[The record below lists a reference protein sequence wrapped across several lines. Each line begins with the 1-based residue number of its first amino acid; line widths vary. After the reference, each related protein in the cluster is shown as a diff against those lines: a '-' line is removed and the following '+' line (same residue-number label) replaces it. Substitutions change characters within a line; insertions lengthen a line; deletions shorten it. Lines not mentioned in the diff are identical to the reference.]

1 MNEITNPNFIDKE
14 FLIGHIKSIMGFYHP
29 HCIDN
34 ETGGFFQHFKDDGS
48 IYDFDTRHLVSSTRF
63 IFNYSM
69 AAMQFNNVEY
79 IDTAKHGIDYLR
91 KHHLNKDTGG
101 YAWTMNGKEVL
112 DSTNY
117 CYGLAFVLLAYST
130 AYKAGI
136 KEAKNYIEETFDL
149 MENHFWSKDHEL
161 YSDEIS
167 SDWSIVTNYRGQN
180 ANMHTCEA
188 LIQAFESTNE
198 QKYLDRA
205 LLIAKNI
212 CIRQAGL
219 ADGLIWEHYD
229 TNWQIN
235 WSYNKDTPDDLFRP
249 WGFQV
254 GHLTEW
260 AKLLIILERH
270 ADEDWL
276 VSRAQELF
284 DDAIEM
290 GWDEKSEGLVYG
302 FAPNGDVCD
311 NDKYFWVQAESLA
324 AAAVLANRTGDDY
337 YWEWYERIWEFSW
350 KHMVDHEYG
359 AWFRILDSKNKK
371 YDNLK
376 SPAGK
381 VDYHTMGA
389 CYEVLN
395 LGIQKNKT

>member
-1 MNEITNPNFIDKE
+1 MNEINNPNFKDKE

-395 LGIQKNKT
+395 LD

>member
-1 MNEITNPNFIDKE
+1 MNEINNPNFKDKE

-48 IYDFDTRHLVSSTRF
+48 IYDLDTRHLVSSTRF

-69 AAMQFNNVEY
+69 AAMQFNHVEY
-79 IDTAKHGIDYLR
+79 IDAAKHGIDYLR
-91 KHHLNKDTGG
+91 EHHLNKDTGG
-101 YAWTMNGKEVL
+101 YAWMMNGKEVI

-136 KEAKNYIEETFDL
+136 KEVKNYIEETFDL
-149 MENHFWSKDHEL
+149 MEKYFWSKEHEL
-161 YSDEIS
+161 YSDEIN

-229 TNWQIN
+229 INWQID

-395 LGIQKNKT
+395 LD

>member
-1 MNEITNPNFIDKE
+1 MNEINNPNFKDKE

-48 IYDFDTRHLVSSTRF
+48 IYDLDTRHLVSSTRF

-69 AAMQFNNVEY
+69 AAMQFNHVEY
-79 IDTAKHGIDYLR
+79 IDAAKHGIDYLR
-91 KHHLNKDTGG
+91 EHHLNKDTGG
-101 YAWTMNGKEVL
+101 YAWMMSGKEVI

-136 KEAKNYIEETFDL
+136 KEVKNYIEETFDL
-149 MENHFWSKDHEL
+149 MEKYFWSKEHEL
-161 YSDEIS
+161 YSDEIN

-229 TNWQIN
+229 INWQID

-395 LGIQKNKT
+395 LD

>member
-1 MNEITNPNFIDKE
+1 MNEINNPNFKDKE

-48 IYDFDTRHLVSSTRF
+48 IYDLDTRHLVSSTRF

-69 AAMQFNNVEY
+69 AAMQFNHVEY
-79 IDTAKHGIDYLR
+79 IDAAKHGSDYLR
-91 KHHLNKDTGG
+91 QHHLNKDTGG
-101 YAWTMNGKEVL
+101 YAWMMNGKEVI

-149 MENHFWSKDHEL
+149 MEKYFWSKEHEL
-161 YSDEIS
+161 YSDEIN

-229 TNWQIN
+229 INWQID

-311 NDKYFWVQAESLA
+311 NDKYFWVQAESLS

-359 AWFRILDSKNKK
+359 AWFRILDSKNMK

-395 LGIQKNKT
+395 LG

>member
-1 MNEITNPNFIDKE
+1 MNEITNPNFKDKE

-235 WSYNKDTPDDLFRP
+235 WLYNKDTPDDLFRP

-395 LGIQKNKT
+395 LD

>member
-1 MNEITNPNFIDKE
+1 MNEISKHNFKDKE

-395 LGIQKNKT
+395 LD

>member
-1 MNEITNPNFIDKE
+1 MNEITNPNFKDKE

-136 KEAKNYIEETFDL
+136 KEAKNYIKETFDL

-167 SDWSIVTNYRGQN
+167 FDWSIVTNYRGQN

-359 AWFRILDSKNKK
+359 AWFRVLDSKNKK

-395 LGIQKNKT
+395 LD

>member
-1 MNEITNPNFIDKE
+1 MNEISKPNFKDKE

-136 KEAKNYIEETFDL
+136 KEAKNYIKETFDL

-359 AWFRILDSKNKK
+359 AWFRVLDSKNKK

-395 LGIQKNKT
+395 LD

>member
-1 MNEITNPNFIDKE
+1 MNEITNPNFKDKE

-69 AAMQFNNVEY
+69 ASIHFDNDEY
-79 IDTAKHGIDYLR
+79 IEAARHGIDYLR
-91 KHHLNKDTGG
+91 DSHLNKNTGG
-101 YAWTMNGKEVL
+101 YAWTINAGGGLFSSAEDYGKFLLCMLNKGKYQNGQL
-112 DSTNY
+112 
-117 CYGLAFVLLAYST
+117 
-130 AYKAGI
+130 I
-136 KEAKNYIEETFDL
+136 KEETFDL

-337 YWEWYERIWEFSW
+337 YWEFNIIWEFSW
-350 KHMVDHEYG
+350 NTL
-359 AWFRILDSKNKK
+359 I
-371 YDNLK
+371 
-376 SPAGK
+376 
-381 VDYHTMGA
+381 
-389 CYEVLN
+389 VLN
-395 LGIQKNKT
+395 MGLGLEF

>member
-1 MNEITNPNFIDKE
+1 MNEINNPNFKDKE

-48 IYDFDTRHLVSSTRF
+48 IYDLDTRHLVSSTRF

-79 IDTAKHGIDYLR
+79 IDAAKHGIDYLR
-91 KHHLNKDTGG
+91 EHHLNKDTGG
-101 YAWTMNGKEVL
+101 YAWMMNGKEVI

-149 MENHFWSKDHEL
+149 MEKYFWSKEHEL
-161 YSDEIS
+161 YSDEIN

-229 TNWQIN
+229 INWQID

-260 AKLLIILERH
+260 SKLLIILERH
-270 ADEDWL
+270 SKEDWL
-276 VSRAQELF
+276 LSRAQELF

-359 AWFRILDSKNKK
+359 AWFRILDSKNMK

-395 LGIQKNKT
+395 LG

>member
-1 MNEITNPNFIDKE
+1 MNEINNPNFKDKK

-48 IYDFDTRHLVSSTRF
+48 IYDLDTRHLVGSTRF

-79 IDTAKHGIDYLR
+79 IDAAKHGIDYLR
-91 KHHLNKDTGG
+91 EHHLNKDTGG
-101 YAWTMNGKEVL
+101 YAWMMNGKEVL

-149 MENHFWSKDHEL
+149 MEKYFWSKEHEL
-161 YSDEIS
+161 YSDEIN

-260 AKLLIILERH
+260 SKLLIILERH
-270 ADEDWL
+270 SKEDWL
-276 VSRAQELF
+276 LSRAQELF

-290 GWDEKSEGLVYG
+290 GWDEKSGGLFYG
-302 FAPNGDVCD
+302 VAPNGDVCD

-324 AAAVLANRTGDDY
+324 AAAVLAHRTGDEY
-337 YWEWYERIWEFSW
+337 YWDWYEGIWEYSW
-350 KHMVDHEYG
+350 KHMVDHKYG
-359 AWFRILDSKNKK
+359 AWFRILDSKNMK

-395 LGIQKNKT
+395 LG